1 MQQYKSFFGEM
12 HVKIA
17 DFAKK
22 RGEKSKKSRKMQNL
36 KMFLRVFGGKI
47 GVCCCIS

>member
-22 RGEKSKKSRKMQNL
+22 KGRKIKKIEKNAEFKEVFTRFWRKNR
-36 KMFLRVFGGKI
+36 RVLLH
-47 GVCCCIS
+47 